1 VTVAVGLAAAVSLA
15 GAPMAAA
22 ATVSSAGHPTRGID
36 ISAYQ
41 HAKGPINWRL
51 LDRQGIR
58 FVAIKVTESTYYT
71 NPYYRSDAR
80 AAARAG
86 LAVMPYVFANP
97 HAASG
102 AATASFAVRA
112 ARYGRDGAKLPLV
125 VDLENDPYS
134 SSNCYRLGARRMI
147 AWIAGFTARTRAL
160 TGQWPIIYTTDAW
173 WGQCTRSTRRFSAD
187 PLWLADYNAGWPRAP
202 GAWDRSAFW
211 QYSGEG
217 FLRGIG
223 WTDLDYFRPVTDLAS
238 LRPAARPKHKPKP
251 KSKHKPKPKPK
262 HKPKSKRKKTAVR

>member
-1 VTVAVGLAAAVSLA
+1 
-15 GAPMAAA
+15 
-22 ATVSSAGHPTRGID
+22 
-36 ISAYQ
+36 
-41 HAKGPINWRL
+41 
-51 LDRQGIR
+51 
-58 FVAIKVTESTYYT
+58 
-71 NPYYRSDAR
+71 
-80 AAARAG
+80 
-86 LAVMPYVFANP
+86 
-97 HAASG
+97 
-102 AATASFAVRA
+102 
-112 ARYGRDGAKLPLV
+112 
-125 VDLENDPYS
+125 
-134 SSNCYRLGARRMI
+134 MI